1 MKTKSMLAAFILKTV
16 PIIIGITVA
25 FSSFIAVNAQSSVV
39 GKWHEV
45 SAKQFFTPEGAK
57 QTGKS
62 VIEKQTS
69 ATDKVEWEFKSDHTY
84 SMASGHIKF
93 KTVDGTWSVTGNQ
106 LAILSDAA
114 KRGGMEPMIYTF
126 SITGNT
132 MIKTMIAKPP
142 YNSMVSKMEDTSV
155 RM

>member
-1 MKTKSMLAAFILKTV
+1 MKTKSTFTAFAVKTLL
-16 PIIIGITVA
+16 ITCIT
-25 FSSFIAVNAQSSVV
+25 FGLSSFTLCNAQSSVV

-45 SAKQFFTPEGAK
+45 SAKQFFTPEGTK

-84 SMASGHIKF
+84 TMTSGHIKF
-93 KTVDGTWSVTGNQ
+93 KTVAGTWSVTGNQ
-106 LAILSDAA
+106 LTILGDAA
-114 KRGGMEPMIYTF
+114 KRGGIAPMIYTF

-132 MIKTMIAKPP
+132 MIKTMITKPP
-142 YNSMVSKMEDTSV
+142 YNTMVSKMEDTNV

>member
-1 MKTKSMLAAFILKTV
+1 MITKSTFTAFAVKTLL
-16 PIIIGITVA
+16 ITCIT
-25 FSSFIAVNAQSSVV
+25 FGLSSFTLCNAQSSVV

-69 ATDKVEWEFKSDHTY
+69 TTDKVEWEFKSDHTY
-84 SMASGHIKF
+84 SMTSGHMKF
-93 KTVDGTWSVTGNQ
+93 KTVAGTWSVTGNQ
-106 LAILSDAA
+106 LAILGDAA
-114 KRGGMEPMIYTF
+114 KRDGMEPMIYTF

-132 MIKTMIAKPP
+132 MIKTMITKPP
-142 YNSMVSKMEDTSV
+142 YNTMVSKMEDTNV